1 MKVIIDWGT
10 EKLAEGAQTI
20 VLGLLK
26 GVIKVSYWPC
36 MFICIGGILFYAVGI
51 KKGSK
56 AALGSAMTYIL
67 LQALKMAMVQV

>member
-1 MKVIIDWGT
+1 MKVIIDWGA
-10 EKLAEGAQTI
+10 EKLSDGAQTI

-56 AALGSAMTYIL
+56 AALGSAMAYTL
-67 LQALKMAMVQV
+67 LQALKMAMM